1 MKGDRSAH
9 YRKTWQRSTI
19 RICFHEQRLQ
29 YIEAEQIAEWSRTH
43 PNERILE
50 IDTPLSYG
58 TANVKQGALNSV
70 SFLWDPTRDTG
81 TLVKVH
87 CSCTEFTPKK
97 HGGERGAP
105 FRLQVSKLKGADR
118 KHKQDR
124 EKLAKRPD
132 SERDKFCRST
142 TAPCSPTSPS
152 TPSTSPQPCLPLS
165 HKKGTSRGTS

>member
-1 MKGDRSAH
+1 MYKSPRVRVPCGVTTRTEPNRQESRQQARKSTTGEKVDNWRESRQQAGKSRTGDKADNR
-9 YRKTWQRSTI
+9 RG
-19 RICFHEQRLQ
+19 Q
-29 YIEAEQIAEWSRTH
+29 YIKPQKSRIAVEPRTGGH
-43 PNERILE
+43 LQPAHSTPGTSVPCILCPSA
-50 IDTPLSYG
+50 DTL
-58 TANVKQGALNSV
+58 
-70 SFLWDPTRDTG
+70 F
-81 TLVKVH
+81 
-87 CSCTEFTPKK
+87 
-97 HGGERGAP
+97 
-105 FRLQVSKLKGADR
+105 QVFKLKGADR